1 MISLIDFFLVKHD
14 FTFVALAALV
24 CLISAYAWVGLTR
37 HAARSTGIARNI
49 WTAVAALAVGSGI
62 WATHFVAML
71 AFRPGFTLHYDVLQT
86 VWSLAIAVIVSG
98 IGIGMAIRGTSTSD
112 RFLGGAVVGVGIS
125 TMHYTGISAL
135 VHGGEIVWNLPIVA
149 ASVLIGMFLGG
160 FAMVFAMGDGWQ
172 RRATGMLLLT
182 AAICTMHFSG
192 MAAGDF
198 SRCFPLMANGAL
210 DGGLLS
216 GLVAFGSILILAIA
230 LGAVVLDEA
239 DRRRTL
245 REKARA
251 RADEERINEVSTRL
265 ELALTHM
272 GQGISLFD
280 ADGYLRFHNERV
292 VTLLGLREGISLEG
306 KHLREIC
313 YLLVS
318 RATFPDQ
325 NAELATDRILAEHLA
340 MIRLPAGGDI
350 THNMPDERILRIL
363 HSPVGDGS
371 WVTTLEDITERKRN
385 EEAIAHLAHHDVLTG
400 LPNRA
405 LFEMHFG
412 SALTAAKY
420 GDSNLAVI
428 AIDLDGFKEV
438 NDTHGHA
445 AGDAV
450 LQTLADRMR
459 DGLRDGEVLARLGG
473 DEFAALKTF
482 TSMDSLRDFLNR
494 IEGALFTRIRLDDGT
509 VNTGGSIGVAIYP
522 DDGAD
527 RSKLLSNADL
537 AMYRAKAEF
546 DRRICFY
553 ESEMDEHSRQR
564 RSMAKDI
571 WEALETSAF
580 HLAYQVQKSVAT
592 GEVTGYEV
600 LLRWNRRGH
609 GLVSP
614 ADFVPIAE
622 EIGAINAIGTWVL
635 KTACFEAASWPEPY
649 KIAVNISGLQLGQIE
664 LIETVR
670 STLFLSG
677 LAPERL
683 ELEVTETSIIA
694 DRPRALH
701 ILRQIKALGVSI
713 AIDDFGTGYSSLET
727 LRAFPFDKIKL
738 DRSFMHEVARDD
750 QSKAIVRAI
759 LALGRSLQVPV
770 LAEGVET
777 TEQLELLR
785 VEGCNEAQ
793 GFLLGRPGTIEWSDM
808 LEVPQKLSR
817 YAG

>member
-1 MISLIDFFLVKHD
+1 MNSLIDFFLVKHD
-14 FTFVALAALV
+14 FTFVLVAALV

-37 HAARSTGIARNI
+37 HAARSSGIGRNI

-71 AFRPGFTLHYDVLQT
+71 AYRPGFTLHYDILQT
-86 VWSLAIAVIVSG
+86 IGSLAIAVIVSG
-98 IGIGMAIRGTSTSD
+98 IGIGMAIRGTGKAD
-112 RFLGGAVVGVGIS
+112 RFLGGAIVGVGIS
-125 TMHYTGISAL
+125 TMHYAGISAL
-135 VHGGEIVWNLPIVA
+135 VHGGAIEWNLPLVS
-149 ASVLIGMFLGG
+149 ASVLSGLLLGG
-160 FAMVFAMGDGWQ
+160 FAMVFAMGRGWR

-192 MAAGDF
+192 MGAGDF
-198 SRCFPLMANGAL
+198 SNCFPLSPDGSL

-216 GLVAFGSILILAIA
+216 GLVALGSILILAIA
-230 LGAVVLDEA
+230 IGAVVLDEA

-245 REKARA
+245 REKNRA
-251 RADEERINEVSTRL
+251 RADAERLNEVSTRL
-265 ELALTHM
+265 ELALSHM
-272 GQGISLFD
+272 GQGLSLFD

-292 VTLLGLREGISLEG
+292 VSLLGLTEGMSLEG

-313 YLLVS
+313 NLMVS
-318 RATFPDQ
+318 RADYPDQ
-325 NAELATDRILAEHLA
+325 NAELATDRVLADHMALIA
-340 MIRLPAGGDI
+340 LPTGGDI
-350 THNMPDERILRIL
+350 THDLPNERTLRVL

-420 GDSNLAVI
+420 GDNNLAVI
-428 AIDLDGFKEV
+428 AIDLDGFKEI

-445 AGDAV
+445 AGDIV
-450 LQTLADRMR
+450 LQSLADR
-459 DGLRDGEVLARLGG
+459 LRDNLREGEVLARLGG

-482 TSMDSLRDFLNR
+482 NSMDSLREFLNR
-494 IEGALFTRIRLDDGT
+494 IESALFTRIRLDDGS

-546 DRRICFY
+546 DRHICFY

-564 RSMAKDI
+564 RAMAKDL
-571 WEALETSAF
+571 WEALETNAF

-592 GEVTGYEV
+592 DEITGYEV

-609 GLVSP
+609 GMVSP

-622 EIGAINAIGTWVL
+622 ESGAINAIGTWVL

-649 KIAVNISGLQLGQIE
+649 KIAVNISGLQLSQVE

-670 STLFLSG
+670 STLFHSG

-683 ELEVTETSIIA
+683 DLEVTETSIIA

-727 LRAFPFDKIKL
+727 LRTFPFDKIKL

-759 LALGRSLQVPV
+759 LALGRSLKVPV

-777 TEQLELLR
+777 SEQLELLR

-793 GFLLGRPGTIEWSDM
+793 GFLLGRPGTIEWSETREFAPR
-808 LEVPQKLSR
+808 LTRHAS
-817 YAG
+817 